1 MSSHDDERTV
11 APRGLVVAGEHRPN
25 PVAPA
30 SAWPNEDPSGAVNRD
45 NERMRLTS
53 VLRLALAV
61 GLVAVSGAAC
71 NPPAAPAAPGVPPV
85 SDAARAAGLVDV
97 RTAVPDA
104 VIDLRY
110 ATTNNFTGT
119 QLYPYD
125 ARCLVHQSMAP
136 GLAAAATALRP
147 QGHVL
152 VFWDCYRPHDVQVKM
167 FNVVPNPAWVA
178 RPGPYAHSHE
188 SGRSVD
194 VTFTST
200 QPPCPPERHADGLCL
215 ADMGTDFDDFTS
227 RAKAFAT
234 QGVSADAQANRAVL
248 RTAMN
253 YGGLTV
259 YPGEWWHFDGPG
271 AAVDR
276 PILNVPVD

>member
-1 MSSHDDERTV
+1 MNAYRNSRPARGIPTVHCEEDVKNHDNGRMQRFLAVAVAAVLFDVSRT
-11 APRGLVVAGEHRPN
+11 
-25 PVAPA
+25 A
-30 SAWPNEDPSGAVNRD
+30 SATAG
-45 NERMRLTS
+45 
-53 VLRLALAV
+53 
-61 GLVAVSGAAC
+61 
-71 NPPAAPAAPGVPPV
+71 PGVPPV
-85 SDAARAAGLVDV
+85 GDAARAAGFVDV
-97 RTAVPDA
+97 RSVVPDA

-119 QLYPYD
+119 QLYPSD
-125 ARCLVHQSMAP
+125 ARCLVHQSTAP
-136 GLAAAATALRP
+136 GLGAAAAALRP

-167 FNVVPNPAWVA
+167 FNVMPNPAWVA

-194 VTFTST
+194 VTFTSVR
-200 QPPCPPERHADGLCL
+200 QPCPPERHAGGVCF

-227 RAKAFAT
+227 RAIAFAT
-234 QGVSADAQANRAVL
+234 QGVSPEAQANRAQL
-248 RTAMN
+248 RNAMTF
-253 YGGLTV
+253 GGLSV

-271 AAVDR
+271 AAADR